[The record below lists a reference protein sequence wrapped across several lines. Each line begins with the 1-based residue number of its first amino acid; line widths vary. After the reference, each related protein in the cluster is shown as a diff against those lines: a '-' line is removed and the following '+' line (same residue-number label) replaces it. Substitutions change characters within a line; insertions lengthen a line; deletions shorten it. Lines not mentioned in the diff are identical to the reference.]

1 MVSAMEPRKILILRL
16 SAVGDV
22 LRTLLAVKALKEN
35 YPSSHIVWI
44 VEEPSKSLLE
54 SQPEIDEVILFPR
67 RRWVEGIKSPRKM
80 WRTMGEAWRFI
91 LDIRRSRFDV
101 VLDFHG
107 IFKSGL
113 LSFLSGSPVRVG
125 FDRRTSREG
134 SFLFSNV
141 RVKLPQQRMNR
152 FRKSFALLK
161 AMDLEIKDFK
171 YRLYIPPKDCEYVES
186 FFNTLSVKFKRP
198 WIAIHPGT
206 SPKTL
211 NKRWMPDRYARLAD
225 RLIRDLNA
233 TIIFTWGPDELEQVK
248 GIQKEMEESSVLGP
262 ETESLTQLGEIYRR
276 CNLYVGGDT
285 GPMLIAAI
293 MGIPTVVIF
302 GGTDPVLYEPLGH
315 HINVVKEV
323 GCNPCREWSCS
334 EVTCLEA
341 ISVDDVFKATREIL
355 SVTY

>member
-1 MVSAMEPRKILILRL
+1 MDYKKILVLRL

-22 LRTLLAVKALKEN
+22 LRTLLAVKALKEY
-35 YPSSHIVWI
+35 YPSSHITWI

-54 SQPEIDEVILFPR
+54 SQPEIDEVIQFPR
-67 RRWVEGIKSPRKM
+67 RRWMEGIKSPRKI

-91 LDIRRSRFDV
+91 LDIRRRRFDV

-107 IFKSGL
+107 ILKSGV
-113 LSFLSGSPVRVG
+113 LSFLSGSPKRVG

-141 RVKLPQQRMNR
+141 RVKLPQQKMSR
-152 FRKSFALLK
+152 FKKSFVLLK
-161 AMDLEIKDFK
+161 AMGLEIKDFNYK
-171 YRLYIPPKDCEYVES
+171 LYIPPKDCEYVES
-186 FFNTLSVKFKRP
+186 FFNTWPVRFKRP
-198 WIAIHPGT
+198 LIAIHPGT

-225 RLIRDLNA
+225 CLIRDLNA
-233 TIIFTWGPDELEQVK
+233 TVIFTWGPGELEQVK
-248 GIQKEMEESSVLGP
+248 RIQKEMEESSVLGP
-262 ETESLTQLGEIYRR
+262 KTESLTQLGEIYRR
-276 CNLYVGGDT
+276 CDLYVGGDT
-285 GPMLIAAI
+285 GPMLIASI

-315 HINVVKEV
+315 HINVGKEV

-334 EVTCLEA
+334 EVTCLKA
-341 ISVDDVFKATREIL
+341 ISVDDVFKATKEIL
-355 SVTY
+355 SVTP